1 VTVTEVVTTFPL
13 IICGWKGFSVPV
25 SLGVLIPGLIFVPLG
40 GLLLRASNDNQEI
53 ASVLQRVYGGLLI
66 AFVVLKLGLNWQAR
80 QKTEHE
86 VEPVEVSSGTRK
98 APQLATVFFAPS
110 VNGTSLSDSL
120 DGTALRNLSVLAFPE
135 NGHHTKGS
143 QVRPF
148 PASSNLS
155 TDTFGDAIAPTASP
169 PPPPDIAAGTDDG
182 VLCCPDLCCWPVPR
196 HSAKLFVGASISG
209 SFSAFF
215 SIVFGSGAAPAMLL
229 FSLIKLEKD
238 VLRATAFF
246 VYYLSLLQRFIMLI
260 ILNLIDWENGW
271 PYMAGVTVVS
281 FIGVIF
287 GQKVSKFF
295 SVEML
300 QKIILLLLFIAGVV
314 LAVLPRPERDD

>member
-1 VTVTEVVTTFPL
+1 
-13 IICGWKGFSVPV
+13 
-25 SLGVLIPGLIFVPLG
+25 
-40 GLLLRASNDNQEI
+40 
-53 ASVLQRVYGGLLI
+53 
-66 AFVVLKLGLNWQAR
+66 
-80 QKTEHE
+80 
-86 VEPVEVSSGTRK
+86 
-98 APQLATVFFAPS
+98 
-110 VNGTSLSDSL
+110 
-120 DGTALRNLSVLAFPE
+120 
-135 NGHHTKGS
+135 
-143 QVRPF
+143 
-148 PASSNLS
+148 
-155 TDTFGDAIAPTASP
+155 
-169 PPPPDIAAGTDDG
+169 
-182 VLCCPDLCCWPVPR
+182 
-196 HSAKLFVGASISG
+196 
-209 SFSAFF
+209 
-215 SIVFGSGAAPAMLL
+215 MLL